1 MYMLLLAKNED
12 TLNGCS
18 THHDNPLEFT
28 CIWYIAFAI
37 TYPMLLVDKNWTV
50 IKHTIMIQW
59 CLEYFVKKLLKPC
72 NIEYTSKITDDTRGI
87 ALRHRSWA
95 HIVGRVVAFSIRCIF
110 PRWLQNVSYT
120 IKQTIKEDDIYLRE
134 VPHCATRQTV
144 DRSWSIA

>member
-87 ALRHRSWA
+87 ALRHRSCHDRYWSVLIGSRELGSPDDGA
-95 HIVGRVVAFSIRCIF
+95 TPSSSEATALDD
-110 PRWLQNVSYT
+110 PRAVLENPKS
-120 IKQTIKEDDIYLRE
+120 
-134 VPHCATRQTV
+134 
-144 DRSWSIA
+144 